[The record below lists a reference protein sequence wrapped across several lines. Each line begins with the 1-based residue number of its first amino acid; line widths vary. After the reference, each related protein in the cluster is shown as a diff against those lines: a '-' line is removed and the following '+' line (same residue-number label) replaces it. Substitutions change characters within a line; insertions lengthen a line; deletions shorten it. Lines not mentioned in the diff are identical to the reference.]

1 MPERLG
7 TAGVNGF
14 EKLPGK
20 WLCCSSPTVLLLF
33 CGWMLTARKVVS
45 GGGGTIMGAG
55 DAVSRWRQSWGSSP
69 G

>member
-20 WLCCSSPTVLLLF
+20 WLCCSSPTALLRMDADGSEGSF
-33 CGWMLTARKVVS
+33 
-45 GGGGTIMGAG
+45 GGEGGTIMGAG
-55 DAVSRWRQSWGSSP
+55 DAVSRWRQSWGSGP